1 MLSIK
6 LKNSKTSKSGEI
18 VDVYENDSAIC
29 PVKAYSKLSKITK
42 AMANDYPMFSNE
54 KGKLLTVR
62 KLNVHTLTQAGQLKA
77 YGMQG

>member
-42 AMANDYPMFSNE
+42 AMAKNE
-54 KGKLLTVR
+54 GLLLIFLFNGSRVNMTIR
-62 KLNVHTLTQAGQLKA
+62 
-77 YGMQG
+77 